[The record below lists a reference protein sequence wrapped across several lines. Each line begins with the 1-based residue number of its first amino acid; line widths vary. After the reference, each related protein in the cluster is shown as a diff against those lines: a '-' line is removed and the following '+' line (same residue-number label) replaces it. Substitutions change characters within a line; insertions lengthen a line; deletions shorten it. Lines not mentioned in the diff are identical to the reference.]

1 MPARRPTSC
10 STEWAPSDVN
20 TATTRFVVVLM
31 CLRES
36 FVNMCCCLLSAVGVS
51 QSRRLRAD
59 RRAGPDG
66 VKVATTETTLV
77 DVFSGC
83 HLARHNPAIAS
94 DESGPVAGS
103 RRKQASPRGPSG
115 RLALVA
121 M

>member
-10 STEWAPSDVN
+10 STEWAPSDVK
-20 TATTRFVVVLM
+20 TATTRFAVALM

-36 FVNMCCCLLSAVGVS
+36 FVNMCCCLLSAVGVT
-51 QSRRLRAD
+51 QLRRLRAR
-59 RRAGPDG
+59 RRAGFDG

-83 HLARHNPAIAS
+83 HVARRNPALVS
-94 DESGPVAGS
+94 DESGPVAAAW
-103 RRKQASPRGPSG
+103 RKQASLRGPSG
-115 RLALVA
+115 WLAPVA